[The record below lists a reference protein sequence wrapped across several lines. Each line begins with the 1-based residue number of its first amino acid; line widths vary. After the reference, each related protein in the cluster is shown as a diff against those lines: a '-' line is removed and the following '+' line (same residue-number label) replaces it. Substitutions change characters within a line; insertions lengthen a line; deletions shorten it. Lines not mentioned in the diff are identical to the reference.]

1 MALLNDL
8 NQNWGGDLSASP
20 SGDLSTASG
29 DLRTQQRII
38 RRLMTCPAD
47 PVNNLPPDYIW
58 HPTYGAGL
66 PRFIGSDASN
76 DEIAAVV
83 RGQMMME
90 ASVAQSPAPTV
101 TVQAITNGLSLTLT
115 YTDAVSGQPQVL
127 SFSATN

>member
-1 MALLNDL
+1 MSSLNDL
-8 NQNWGGDLSASP
+8 NQAWGSDLSASP

-47 PVNNLPPDYIW
+47 PVNNLPPDYVW

-66 PRFIGSDASN
+66 PRFIGSDAST
-76 DEIAAVV
+76 DEIVAVV
-83 RGQMMME
+83 RGQMMLE
-90 ASVAQSPAPTV
+90 AAVAQKPAPTV
-101 TVQAITNGLSLTLT
+101 TAQLITNGISLTLG
-115 YTDAVSGQPQVL
+115 YTDAISGNPQTL

>member
-1 MALLNDL
+1 MATLNDL
-8 NQNWGGDLSASP
+8 SQAWGSDLSPSP
-20 SGDLSTASG
+20 SGDLATASG

-66 PRFIGSDASN
+66 PRFIGSDATEG
-76 DEIAAVV
+76 EIAAVV
-83 RGQMMME
+83 RGQMMLE
-90 ASVAQSPAPTV
+90 ASVAQSPAPIV
-101 TVQAITNGLSLTLT
+101 SAQLITNGISLTLS
-115 YTDAVSGQPQVL
+115 YTDAISGNPQTL